1 MTTLGKYRHLT
12 QASTPAGHFV
22 MLAIDHRDVLRD
34 ALNRAAPSPIS
45 DAQFAAFKRDIMQHL
60 LPACSAVLADPGY
73 GFGPGIADGTIGGA
87 VGVLAPLEDASYT
100 TDPHRYRPAFMPR
113 WSVARIKRFGGAG
126 VKLLVY
132 YHPEAPTAAAVR
144 DAVSRAVEECA
155 RYDLPLYLEPLSFS
169 PDPARPL
176 PSAERRPVGVEAAR
190 TFCALGID
198 VLKAEFPVNVRQEPD
213 EDIWRAALAEL
224 DAACTVPWALLSAGV
239 DYSTF
244 LRQTELACQ
253 AGASG
258 VIVGRAVWAEAV
270 SLGGEERARFLETRG
285 QERMRALAAICAQHG
300 ADWRK
305 RVAPPETTAPDWYFG
320 YKEFGD

>member
-22 MLAIDHRDVLRD
+22 MLAIDHRDVLRN
-34 ALNRAAPSPIS
+34 AMNKTAPTPIT
-45 DAQFAAFKRDIMQHL
+45 DAQLAAFKRDIMQHL
-60 LPACSAVLADPGY
+60 LPECSAVLADPAY
-73 GFGPGIADGTIGGA
+73 GFGPGIAAGTIGGA

-100 TDPHRYRPAFMPR
+100 TDPHRYRAAFMPG

-126 VKLLVY
+126 AKLLVY
-132 YHPEAPTAAAVR
+132 YHPEASTAAAVR

-155 RYDLPLYLEPLSFS
+155 RYDLPLYLEPLSYS
-169 PDPARPL
+169 LDPARSL
-176 PSAERRPVGVEAAR
+176 PSAERRQLGVEAAR

-213 EDIWRAALAEL
+213 EDVWRVALAEL
-224 DAACTVPWALLSAGV
+224 NAACTVPWALLSAGV
-239 DYSTF
+239 DYTTF

-270 SLGGEERARFLETRG
+270 SLGGEERTRFLAATGR
-285 QERMRALAAICAQHG
+285 ERMQALAAVCAQQG

-305 RVAPPETTAPDWYFG
+305 RVAPPETTAPDWYFSYG
-320 YKEFGD
+320 EFES